1 MVTQGSGFKVL
12 AVECETIRG
21 LPVCSAFAPAQALIS
36 CGPRI
41 APSTMKGL
49 GVFVATVLSSL
60 SQVAYAQTGDA
71 VDRLKA
77 CSLVQG
83 SAVEVRR

>member
-1 MVTQGSGFKVL
+1 MN
-12 AVECETIRG
+12 
-21 LPVCSAFAPAQALIS
+21 
-36 CGPRI
+36 
-41 APSTMKGL
+41 GL